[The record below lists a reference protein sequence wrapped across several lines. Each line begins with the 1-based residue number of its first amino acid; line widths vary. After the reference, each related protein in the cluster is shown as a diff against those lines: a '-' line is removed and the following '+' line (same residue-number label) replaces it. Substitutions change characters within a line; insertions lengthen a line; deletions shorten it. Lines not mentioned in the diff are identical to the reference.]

1 MFVVLDASVW
11 VSRLIESDEFHIP
24 VKGWMNAQREQ
35 DATFV
40 SPSLLLAE
48 VGGVISRV
56 TGKPELGLSA
66 IQKIEN
72 LPDVRIVEMDKAL
85 MDNASR
91 IAAQYGV
98 RGADSIYIAVASTL
112 KIPLVTFDVDQRE
125 KAAKLVDVIGIPK
138 DAYA

>member
-1 MFVVLDASVW
+1 MFVVVDASVW
-11 VSRLIESDEFHIP
+11 VSRFVESDEFHTL
-24 VKGWMNAQREQ
+24 VKNWMNTQREQ
-35 DATFV
+35 DTTFV

-56 TGKPELGLSA
+56 TGKPELGLNA

-85 MDNASR
+85 MDEASR
-91 IAAQYGV
+91 IAAKYGV
-98 RGADSIYIAVASTL
+98 RGADSVYVAVASTL

-125 KAAKLVDVIGIPK
+125 KASKVAEVITITVE
-138 DAYA
+138 

>member
-1 MFVVLDASVW
+1 MFVVVDASVW
-11 VSRLIESDEFHIP
+11 VSRLVEGDEFHIP
-24 VKGWMNAQREQ
+24 VKGWMNSQREQ

-56 TGKPELGLSA
+56 TDKPELGLKA

-72 LPDVRIVEMDKAL
+72 LPDVRIVDMDKAL
-85 MDNASR
+85 MDDASR
-91 IAAQYGV
+91 IAAKYGL
-98 RGADSIYIAVASTL
+98 RGADSVYVAVASTL

-125 KAAKLVDVIGIPK
+125 RGSKLVDVIEIPVE
-138 DAYA
+138 

>member
-1 MFVVLDASVW
+1 MMFVVLDASVW
-11 VSRLIESDEFHIP
+11 VSRLVESDEFHLP
-24 VKGWMNAQREQ
+24 VKHWMNSQREQ
-35 DATFV
+35 DGMFV

-66 IQKIEN
+66 IERIEN

-85 MDNASR
+85 MENASR
-91 IAAQYGV
+91 IAATFGL
-98 RGADSIYIAVASTL
+98 RGADSVYVAVASAL

-125 KAAKLVDVIGIPK
+125 RGSKLVELIEIPVE
-138 DAYA
+138 

>member
-1 MFVVLDASVW
+1 MFVVVDASVW
-11 VSRLIESDEFHIP
+11 VSRLVEGDEFHIP
-24 VKGWMNAQREQ
+24 VKGWMNSQREQ

-56 TGKPELGLSA
+56 TGKPELGLNA

-72 LPDVRIVEMDKAL
+72 LPDVRIVDMDKAL
-85 MDNASR
+85 MDDASR
-91 IAAQYGV
+91 IAAKYGL
-98 RGADSIYIAVASTL
+98 RGADSVYVAVASTL

-125 KAAKLVDVIGIPK
+125 RGSKLVDAIEIPVE
-138 DAYA
+138 

>member
-1 MFVVLDASVW
+1 MMFIVLDASVW
-11 VSRLIESDEFHIP
+11 VSRLVESDEFHVP
-24 VKGWMNAQREQ
+24 VKNWMNSQREQ
-35 DATFV
+35 DAMFV

-66 IQKIEN
+66 IERIEN

-91 IAAQYGV
+91 IAAKFGL
-98 RGADSIYIAVASTL
+98 RGADSVYVAVASTL
-112 KIPLVTFDVDQRE
+112 KIPLFTFDVDQRE
-125 KAAKLVDVIGIPK
+125 RGSKLVELIEIPVE
-138 DAYA
+138 

>member
-1 MFVVLDASVW
+1 MMFVVLDASVW
-11 VSRLIESDEFHIP
+11 VSRLVESDEFHVP
-24 VKGWMNAQREQ
+24 VKNWMNSQREQ
-35 DATFV
+35 DAMFV

-66 IQKIEN
+66 IERIEN
-72 LPDVRIVEMDKAL
+72 LPDVRIVEMDKTL

-91 IAAQYGV
+91 IAANFGL
-98 RGADSIYIAVASTL
+98 RGADSVYVAVASTL

-125 KAAKLVDVIGIPK
+125 RGSKLVELIEIPVE
-138 DAYA
+138 

>member
-1 MFVVLDASVW
+1 MFVVVDASVW

-24 VKGWMNAQREQ
+24 VKNWMNSQREQ

-56 TGKPELGLSA
+56 TGRPELGLHA

-72 LPDVRIVEMDKAL
+72 LPDVRIVDMDRAL
-85 MDNASR
+85 MDDASR

-98 RGADSIYIAVASTL
+98 RGADSVYIAVASTL
-112 KIPLVTFDVDQRE
+112 KIPLVTFDVDQRD
-125 KAAKLVDVIGIPK
+125 KASKLLDVIGIP
-138 DAYA
+138 AE

>member
-1 MFVVLDASVW
+1 MFVVVDASVW

-24 VKGWMNAQREQ
+24 VKNWMNAQREQ
-35 DATFV
+35 DMTFV

-56 TGKPELGLSA
+56 TGKPELGLNA

-72 LPDVRIVEMDKAL
+72 LPDVRIVDMDKAL
-85 MDNASR
+85 MSDASR
-91 IAAQYGV
+91 IAAKYGV
-98 RGADSIYIAVASTL
+98 RGADSVYVAVAATL

-125 KAAKLVDVIGIPK
+125 KASKLVDVMEIPVT
-138 DAYA
+138 

>member
-1 MFVVLDASVW
+1 MFVVVDASVW
-11 VSRLIESDEFHIP
+11 VSRLVENDEFHIP

-35 DATFV
+35 GATFV

-56 TGKPELGLSA
+56 TGKPEHGLNA

-72 LPDVRIVEMDKAL
+72 LPDVRIVDMDKAL
-85 MDNASR
+85 MDDASR

-112 KIPLVTFDVDQRE
+112 KIPLVTFDIDQRE
-125 KAAKLVDVIGIPK
+125 KASKLVDVIEIPVE
-138 DAYA
+138 

>member
-1 MFVVLDASVW
+1 MFVVVDASVW
-11 VSRLIESDEFHIP
+11 VSRLIESDEFHIS
-24 VKGWMNAQREQ
+24 VKDWMNTQREQ
-35 DATFV
+35 DTTFV

-56 TGKPELGLSA
+56 TGKPELGLNA

-72 LPDVRIVEMDKAL
+72 LPDIRIVDMDKAL

-91 IAAQYGV
+91 IAAKYGV
-98 RGADSIYIAVASTL
+98 RGADSVYVAVAATL

-125 KAAKLVDVIGIPK
+125 KASKVVEVITIPVE
-138 DAYA
+138 